1 MRLHKCAFANAAP
14 QMSDVEELPSVPTG
28 AEILKLLDT
37 LQVAVEATASSAAPL
52 LTKAKASDGSLDL
65 SAGLS
70 LLLVRPHLL
79 LASLH
84 HLVQLVGL
92 RLSACAEHTPDAGPS
107 AALAHPFA
115 DGRAAYRPTPTSAAG
130 WEDELAGELQ
140 LCHDVMDK
148 VRGMETKLD
157 YQVKKL
163 VGLAEAA
170 AKKAP
175 AAATADVEEDPLSFR
190 PNAGAMVEAAR
201 NEAAPRKGK
210 QDGERSGVYRPPR
223 IAATRYEEP
232 ETTQK
237 RKDRRAP
244 ALLSEFAQGLDG
256 APGMQTTSGLSTR
269 PVVLGAHTNSV
280 SAKRAAE
287 LKRIADFEEDNMTRL
302 VTTKREMKRRR
313 DDEEALALGFGVGG
327 RGRSRRQNGLEAEL
341 EGVLGDRGSKGL
353 WDGVNAS
360 LAKASQREDITDRA
374 RRATVNA
381 GERGAGPKKARFEKD
396 MNRKRRAVGLPV
408 KGRK

>member
-1 MRLHKCAFANAAP
+1 MSDDEAAP
-14 QMSDVEELPSVPTG
+14 SSAD
-28 AEILKLLDT
+28 ILKLLDT

-52 LTKAKASDGSLDL
+52 LAKAKAGDESLDL
-65 SAGLS
+65 SGGLS
-70 LLLVRPHLL
+70 LLLVRPHML

-92 RLSACAEHTPDAGPS
+92 RLSSCAEHTPDAAPS
-107 AALAHPFA
+107 AALTHPFA
-115 DGRAAYRPTPTSAAG
+115 TGRSARPKPSSAAA
-130 WEDELAGELQ
+130 WENELAGELQ

-170 AKKAP
+170 GKAK
-175 AAATADVEEDPLSFR
+175 AAAADLEEDPLSFR
-190 PNAGAMVEAAR
+190 PNASAMVDAAR
-201 NEAAPRKGK
+201 ADATQSSKEDGK
-210 QDGERSGVYRPPR
+210 EKSGVYRPPR
-223 IAATRYEEP
+223 VAAMRYDEP
-232 ETTQK
+232 DTATQK

-256 APGMQTTSGLSTR
+256 APGLQTTSGLSTR

-287 LKRIADFEEDNMTRL
+287 LKRIAEFEEDNMTRL

-327 RGRSRRQNGLEAEL
+327 RGRTRRQNGLEAEL
-341 EGVLGDRGSKGL
+341 EGVLGERGSRGL
-353 WDGVNAS
+353 WDGVNS
-360 LAKASQREDITDRA
+360 KLAKRDDITDRGK
-374 RRATVNA
+374 RATVDA
-381 GERGAGPKKARFEKD
+381 GERKAGPKKARFEKD
-396 MNRKRRAVGLPV
+396 IAKKRRAIGLPA
-408 KGRK
+408 KSK